1 MQCQP
6 SKNLQYFGSNSIISN
21 DSANSSKRITKMKS
35 LKNYKNIVDN
45 DVREEEKKHKK
56 SANITMIVATKRIYI
71 EPVRKL
77 HQRFN
82 ESQETPVSLTIF
94 YNMKL

>member
-1 MQCQP
+1 
-6 SKNLQYFGSNSIISN
+6 
-21 DSANSSKRITKMKS
+21 MKS
-35 LKNYKNIVDN
+35 LKNYKNIVDH
-45 DVREEEKKHKK
+45 DVREEQKKHKK

-82 ESQETPVSLTIF
+82 ESQETPVSLTTF

>member
-6 SKNLQYFGSNSIISN
+6 PKNLQYFGSNSIISN

-45 DVREEEKKHKK
+45 DVREEEKK
-56 SANITMIVATKRIYI
+56 
-71 EPVRKL
+71 
-77 HQRFN
+77 
-82 ESQETPVSLTIF
+82 
-94 YNMKL
+94 